1 MNIYEFLTAI
11 IATATGLV
19 SILLLY
25 KYRYSIKALFT
36 HKDWTV
42 YVLDLNGNIVKKVEV
57 PTHTNQIF
65 VSSESKHYK
74 LLHGEKI
81 PELRAFV
88 ENPSHGSALV
98 SNEFSETIY
107 CKGKKVERI
116 YFKHKRLVWIGD
128 TPVLFTISNKTVSHK
143 KCKSVLAKH
152 IRRYGIPDVK

>member
-1 MNIYEFLTAI
+1 MNIYELLTAI

-19 SILLLY
+19 SILLLD

-42 YVLDLNGNIVKKVEV
+42 YALDLNGNIVKKVEV
-57 PTHTNQIF
+57 PTHNNQIF

-81 PELRAFV
+81 PELRAFI

-98 SNEFSETIY
+98 SNEFSEPILQGQKSRTHIFQTQTPCLDWRHSRY
-107 CKGKKVERI
+107 I
-116 YFKHKRLVWIGD
+116 FHKQ
-128 TPVLFTISNKTVSHK
+128 
-143 KCKSVLAKH
+143 
-152 IRRYGIPDVK
+152 